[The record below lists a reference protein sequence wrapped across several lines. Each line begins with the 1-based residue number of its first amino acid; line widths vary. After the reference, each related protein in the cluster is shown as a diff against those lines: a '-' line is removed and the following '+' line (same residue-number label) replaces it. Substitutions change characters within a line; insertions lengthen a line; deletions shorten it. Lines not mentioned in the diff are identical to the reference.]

1 MSRSWSNE
9 PGQRHTCF
17 DVVCCEIKIQK
28 TGGLVRLVL

>member
-17 DVVCCEIKIQK
+17 DVVCCEIKIQ